1 MIYTVTFN
9 PSLDYVIGLDTL
21 SSGHINRTTYEHIYP
36 GGKGINV
43 SVILSN
49 LGCENKA
56 LGFVAGFTGE
66 ELERRMQAFGC
77 QTEFIHVN
85 EGLTRI
91 NVKIHANEETEINGQ
106 GSIITTQAM
115 QNLYEIIE
123 KMEDDDI
130 FVLAGSIPKSMPEN
144 SYELLIE
151 RIKDKKIRL
160 VVDTTKDMLLSVL
173 RYHPFLIKPNKEELE
188 EISKRKLLSD
198 EEVITAAKELQE
210 MGARNVLVSMAGD
223 GALLLDENGIVYRRN
238 AVQGIVKNSVGAGD
252 SMVAGFLAGYMKNGD
267 YNEALKLG
275 MAAGSATAF
284 TYWLATKEEIDEIFT
299 KSCNCE

>member
-1 MIYTVTFN
+1 MIYTLTFN
-9 PSLDYVIGLDTL
+9 PSLDYVIGLDNL
-21 SSGHINRTTYEHIYP
+21 SPGHINRTTYEHIYP

-56 LGFVAGFTGE
+56 LGFIAGFTGD
-66 ELERRMQAFGC
+66 ELEKRIQALGC
-77 QTEFIHVN
+77 QTEFIHVD

-91 NVKIHANEETEINGQ
+91 NVKIHAVEETEINGQ
-106 GSIITTQAM
+106 GPIITTQAM
-115 QNLYEIIE
+115 EKLYKILEE
-123 KMEDDDI
+123 LKEDDTL
-130 FVLAGSIPKSMPEN
+130 VLAGSVPKSLPEN
-144 SYELLIE
+144 VYEQILE
-151 RIKDKKIRL
+151 NFEEKRIRI
-160 VVDTTKDMLLSVL
+160 VVDTTKDKLLHVL
-173 RYHPFLIKPNKEELE
+173 KYRPFLIKPNKEELE
-188 EISKRKLLSD
+188 EIVNKKLETD
-198 EEVITAAKELQE
+198 EDITEAARMLQE
-210 MGARNVLVSMAGD
+210 KGARNVLVSMAGD
-223 GALLLDENGIVYRRN
+223 GALLLDENGIIYRRN
-238 AVQGIVKNSVGAGD
+238 AVQGTVKNSVGAGD

>member
-21 SSGHINRTTYEHIYP
+21 SPGHINRTTYEHIYP

-49 LGCENKA
+49 LGYENKA
-56 LGFVAGFTGE
+56 LGFIAGFTGE
-66 ELERRMQAFGC
+66 ELEKRIQAFGC
-77 QTEFIHVN
+77 QTEFIHVD
-85 EGLTRI
+85 EGMTRI
-91 NVKIHANEETEINGQ
+91 NVKIHAAEETEINGQ
-106 GSIITTQAM
+106 GPVITMQAM

-123 KMEDDDI
+123 KMGNDDTL
-130 FVLAGSIPKSMPEN
+130 VLAGSIPKSMPEN

-173 RYHPFLIKPNKEELE
+173 KYHPFLIKPNKEELE

-198 EEVITAAKELQE
+198 EEVIMAAKELQE

-223 GALLLDENGIVYRRN
+223 GALLLDENGIIYRRN
-238 AVQGIVKNSVGAGD
+238 AVHGIVKNSVGAGD
-252 SMVAGFLAGYMKNGD
+252 SMVAGFLAGYLKNGD
-267 YNEALKLG
+267 YEEALKLG

>member
-223 GALLLDENGIVYRRN
+223 GALLLDENGIIYRRN
-238 AVQGIVKNSVGAGD
+238 AVQGTVKNSVGAGD